1 MLRWL
6 FHREH
11 PVASGSE
18 PELVPNPNNQIGGS
32 HEFVRV
38 PQDGALKVNGSPI
51 QIEANE
57 YRIGRN
63 NAQN

>member
-6 FHREH
+6 LRRQR

-18 PELVPNPNNQIGGS
+18 PELVPNPHNQIGGS

-38 PQDGALKVNGSPI
+38 PQDETLKVNGSPI
-51 QIEANE
+51 QIEVNE
-57 YRIGRN
+57 YRIDRN
-63 NAQN
+63 SAQN